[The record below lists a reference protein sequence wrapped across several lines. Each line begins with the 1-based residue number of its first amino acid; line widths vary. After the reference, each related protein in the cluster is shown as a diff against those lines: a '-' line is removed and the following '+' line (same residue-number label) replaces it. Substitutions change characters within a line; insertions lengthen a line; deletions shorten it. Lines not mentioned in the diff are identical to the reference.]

1 MLSIS
6 KFRLLR
12 DSDGFLEMLEESCEI
27 EFDFAVNFT
36 HFSGRVLGT
45 GDEFLLRLTGS

>member
-12 DSDGFLEMLEESCEI
+12 DSDGFLEIFVENCEI
-27 EFDFAVNFT
+27 EYDLLVNFT